1 MGLKPLQEDLYIY
14 INDSKDAIIILYVN
28 NSIVTTPMKDNIA
41 KIKAELLT
49 IFILK
54 NLGKLDKFLG
64 YYLIDI
70 GHSIIM
76 AQTPYID

>member
-14 INDSKDAIIILYVN
+14 INDTKNVVITLYVN
-28 NSIVTTPMKDNIA
+28 DFIVTTFMKDNIA

-49 IFILK
+49 VFTLK

-64 YYLIDI
+64 YHLIDI
-70 GHSIIM
+70 GYSIIM
-76 AQTPYID
+76 A